1 MNFDGGTKM
10 VQKSVKKYEN
20 SIIKNPTTIK
30 LLAEQIKLASDA
42 YISKQIDEKT
52 LREIIY
58 HFAKY
63 HGSKLFSI
71 DGGMNPTIINRIG
84 KKRLKLL
91 NIMLD
96 GFQTSL
102 F

>member
-1 MNFDGGTKM
+1 M
-10 VQKSVKKYEN
+10 VQKSVEKYEN
-20 SIIKNPTTIK
+20 SIIKNPTTIT

-42 YISKQIDEKT
+42 YISKQINEKT
-52 LREIIY
+52 FRNTIY

-63 HGSKLFSI
+63 HGSKLFYINGSI
-71 DGGMNPTIINRIG
+71 NSTVINRIG
-84 KKRLKLL
+84 KKRLELIKV
-91 NIMLD
+91 MLD

>member
-1 MNFDGGTKM
+1 MEE
-10 VQKSVKKYEN
+10 QKWYKKVSKKYEN
-20 SIIKNPTTIK
+20 STIRNPTTIK

-42 YISKQIDEKT
+42 YISKQINEKT
-52 LREIIY
+52 FREIIH

-63 HGSKLFSI
+63 HGRKLFSI
-71 DGGMNPTIINRIG
+71 DGSLNPTIINRIG
-84 KKRLKLL
+84 KKRLELL